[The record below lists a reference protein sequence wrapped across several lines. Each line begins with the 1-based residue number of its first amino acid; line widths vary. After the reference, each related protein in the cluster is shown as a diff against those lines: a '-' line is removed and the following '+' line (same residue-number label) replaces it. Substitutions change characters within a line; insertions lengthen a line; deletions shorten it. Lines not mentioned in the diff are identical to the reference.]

1 MPFFRKSVRFRR
13 IMFNRTGSYDS
24 SNKVATLFIF
34 IALAVAL
41 VLIAVPIR
49 DYLRDIAS
57 DMAISDSE
65 DRITAEVNK
74 SIREKLTESS
84 SDYDY
89 FLDLQKDADGNV
101 TAITTNMARVN
112 ALSADILHDI
122 IESTNRGELDLK
134 IPLGSIL
141 GSNILQGRGPKIPVK
156 LVMLTSS
163 SASFRN
169 DFTAVSINQSR
180 HQIILE
186 VKSRIDILLPWE
198 VRTSEVVSEIL
209 IAETVIVGKVPETY
223 FGR

>member
-24 SNKVATLFIF
+24 SNKIATLFIF

>member
-1 MPFFRKSVRFRR
+1 
-13 IMFNRTGSYDS
+13 MFNRTGSYDS
-24 SNKVATLFIF
+24 SNKVATLIIF

-89 FLDLQKDADGNV
+89 FVDLQKDADGNV